1 MHFWPPVTLRPI
13 EELSPGEA
21 FLLVDLPSPAVGFCA
36 QEAAGGAMAD
46 GALLV
51 LLNSSAD
58 GLPEFVWPH
67 ALQASSVL
75 SFGAAVRFHFDPTSP
90 RIRLA
95 ASGGSCEGCLIVRR
109 SGVVLRVPQRRG
121 GHAVGVARCRHLIR
135 QDHRWRDG
143 KWGCRDHG
151 LGPAAV
157 ARRPWRADNCSVP
170 VRSDNVSHVS
180 AVVLAIGHRVP

>member
-121 GHAVGVARCRHLIR
+121 GMRLGSRDVDISSGKITAGGTGSGDVAITDWDLRLS
-135 QDHRWRDG
+135 
-143 KWGCRDHG
+143 
-151 LGPAAV
+151 PAD
-157 ARRPWRADNCSVP
+157 PGGQTI
-170 VRSDNVSHVS
+170 
-180 AVVLAIGHRVP
+180 VLFRFGATT